1 MKNKNLN
8 LFIIAF
14 AVITIVASFVEN
26 KPTTDL
32 FGFEVNSW
40 VVRSLWLLIGL
51 DSYNRYKDKKKR
63 KLIRG
68 CFFLFKSNVLVSTN
82 IWN

>member
-8 LFIIAF
+8 LFIVAF

-40 VVRSLWLLIGL
+40 VVRIL
-51 DSYNRYKDKKKR
+51 
-63 KLIRG
+63 
-68 CFFLFKSNVLVSTN
+68 
-82 IWN
+82 

>member
-8 LFIIAF
+8 LFIVAF

-40 VVRSLWLLIGL
+40 VVRIIVVA
-51 DSYNRYKDKKKR
+51 NRA
-63 KLIRG
+63 G
-68 CFFLFKSNVLVSTN
+68 FL
-82 IWN
+82 